1 MTDIINKLK
10 NGQKLTYDEFLFLIN
25 NRDDNLTEKLK
36 QLAVQKRK
44 QRFGNDVF
52 VRGLIEF
59 TNYCKNNCYYCGIR
73 CGNKNADRYRLTK
86 EQILQCCEQGYQ
98 IGYRTFVLQGG
109 EDAFF
114 TPDKIEDIVYAIKQ
128 KYPDCAVTLSV
139 GEHSKQT
146 YQKWFDAG
154 ADRYLLRHET
164 ADDEHYQKL
173 HPDNMSLQNRLE
185 CLQNLKDIGY
195 QVGCGIMVGSPFQT
209 NECIAKDLVFMQDF
223 KPHMVGIGPFI
234 PHKDTPF
241 ANHSAGSI
249 KLTLFLLSLIRII
262 LPDVLLPATT
272 ALGSIDP
279 QGRELGILSGAN
291 VCMPNLSPQSV
302 REKYTLYNNKLSSGA
317 ESAQQFEQLNQRL
330 NKIGY
335 KTVVSRGDFKQF

>member
-1 MTDIINKLK
+1 M
-10 NGQKLTYDEFLFLIN
+10 
-25 NRDDNLTEKLK
+25 
-36 QLAVQKRK
+36 
-44 QRFGNDVF
+44 
-52 VRGLIEF
+52 
-59 TNYCKNNCYYCGIR
+59 
-73 CGNKNADRYRLTK
+73 
-86 EQILQCCEQGYQ
+86 
-98 IGYRTFVLQGG
+98 
-109 EDAFF
+109 
-114 TPDKIEDIVYAIKQ
+114 
-128 KYPDCAVTLSV
+128 SV
-139 GEHSKQT
+139 GEQSKQT

-164 ADDEHYQKL
+164 ADNEHYQKL

-185 CLQNLKDIGY
+185 CLHNLKDIGY

-209 NECIAKDLVFMQDF
+209 NECIAKDLVFMQSF

-241 ANHSAGSI
+241 ANHSTGSL

-262 LPDVLLPATT
+262 LPDVLLPSTT

-279 QGRELGILSGAN
+279 QGRELGILAGAN

-302 REKYTLYNNKLSSGA
+302 REKYMLYNNKLSSGA